1 MAETRHKNP
10 KKETPKKWSSAK
22 DPRGEKEAG
31 KYPNQIITKTRSGNI
46 PLMVDDTPDHESMT
60 IQHRSGSAFQFLPDG
75 SVQITAHHGKYTMV
89 FGENRLTVTGA
100 HDLTVKGHGSM
111 MVYGD
116 YNKTIHGDVNMTVTG
131 AYNMT
136 ADSHNAVVRNNMDVA
151 VGGNKTTKV
160 AGSESRNIKKSF
172 ALASGEDATVAS
184 KGGTLNFG
192 AEKQLSL
199 FTNDQLAMKGKN
211 VAMEAKQDMHTTVGQ
226 SSYTK
231 VAQDIHHKS
240 GGSSFFESGQDTH
253 MKTAGNYNADAAKR
267 DYQNHSSQS
276 AQDAQK
282 PESPTATAS
291 ANPESGGSDIPAT
304 DRLA

>member
-1 MAETRHKNP
+1 MSETRHKNP

-22 DPRGEKEAG
+22 DPRAEKKAG
-31 KYPNQIITKTRSGNI
+31 KYPHQIITKTRSGNI
-46 PLMVDDTPDHESMT
+46 PLMVDDTPGHESMT

-75 SVQITAHHGKYTMV
+75 SVQVTAHHGKYDLV

-116 YNKTIHGDVNMTVTG
+116 YNKTIHGDVNYTVTG
-131 AYNMT
+131 SYNIT
-136 ADSHNAVVRNNMDVA
+136 ADTHNAVIRNNMDVA

-160 AGSESRNIKKSF
+160 AGSESRQIKKSF

-199 FTNDQLAMKGKN
+199 FTNDQLAMKGKSI
-211 VAMEAKQDMHTTVGQ
+211 ASEAKEGHDMTVG
-226 SSYTK
+226 SDMKVK
-231 VAQDIHHKS
+231 VAGAYHNNTQGDS
-240 GGSSFFESGQDTH
+240 YRTTGGSSHAKTSGTH
-253 MKTAGNYNADAAKR
+253 YADASTR
-267 DYQNHSSQS
+267 RYQEGSSQQ
-276 AQDAQK
+276 AQQAQK
-282 PESPTATAS
+282 PDQPQATAS
-291 ANPESGGSDIPAT
+291 NNPDPGGSGNKPVNY
-304 DRLA
+304 LA

>member
-1 MAETRHKNP
+1 MSETRHKNP

-22 DPRGEKEAG
+22 DPRGEKDAG

-46 PLMVDDTPDHESMT
+46 PLMVDDSPGKESMT

-75 SVQITAHHGKYTMV
+75 SVQITAHHGKYDIV
-89 FGENRLTVTGA
+89 FGENRMTVTGA

-151 VGGNKTTKV
+151 VGGNKTTKI
-160 AGSESRNIKKSF
+160 AGSESRNVKKSY
-172 ALASGEDATVAS
+172 ALAAGEDATVAS

-231 VAQDIHHKS
+231 VAQDTHVKS
-240 GGSSFFESGQDTH
+240 GGDMYHTAGGATH
-253 MKTAGNYNADAAKR
+253 MKTSGTYYADATQRRYHEGA
-267 DYQNHSSQS
+267 SQS
-276 AQDAQK
+276 AQDAEK
-282 PESPTATAS
+282 PQQPTATAS
-291 ANPESGGSDIPAT
+291 NSPPKSQSDTI
-304 DRLA
+304 DLA